1 MADRH
6 RLHWFEAAP
15 WILALVAF
23 FLLPERMTFGTQTLI
38 MVLFALSL
46 DLILGYAGIVTLGHA
61 AFFGIGAYTVALLA
75 SRYGWGE
82 PISALLASAA
92 LAAIFGFASG
102 WLLLRYRGLTLLVL
116 TLSTTIMLQELGNL
130 FPNVTGGY
138 DGIPGLQI
146 SPLFGVFEYDLYSH
160 TNYIYCLCV
169 LFVLFFVVRR
179 IVHSPFGE
187 ALAGIRE
194 NVARM
199 NAIGSPVRARLVAV
213 YSIAAAIAGVAGA
226 LFAQTNAYVT
236 LGVFDFDNS
245 AGVMIMLILGG
256 AGRLYGAF
264 AGAVIYMILQDYLAK
279 MSPAFWQ
286 FGIGLLLVFT
296 VMFARRGLFGI
307 LETVARLFDRGSKP

>member
-1 MADRH
+1 MDANRSVAINASTPASDDAHAVDRARAFMADRH

-199 NAIGSPVRARLVAV
+199 DAIGSWP
-213 YSIAAAIAGVAGA
+213 SIRS
-226 LFAQTNAYVT
+226 Q
-236 LGVFDFDNS
+236 
-245 AGVMIMLILGG
+245 
-256 AGRLYGAF
+256 RR
-264 AGAVIYMILQDYLAK
+264 
-279 MSPAFWQ
+279 SPA
-286 FGIGLLLVFT
+286 LPERYS
-296 VMFARRGLFGI
+296 RRPTLTSRWAFSI
-307 LETVARLFDRGSKP
+307 STIRLAS